1 MVSDPFNT
9 WLDDPQRIQEALSET
24 TQLLNEAYDPV
35 SVADLYRLFEDLDRP
50 HVMVYQEFSRTV
62 ISDGTRTLRLA
73 FKGALL
79 SRVDLLKAPLKTSR
93 IAIQYGYD
101 GTLYKGSQ
109 IQPNVPTITGQI
121 ESILGHLFQSDITL
135 HPASRTD
142 AGVHAKA
149 ATAHFDAPFNMA
161 ADKLLRLMNR
171 MAPSDLVIHHV
182 QEVTPFFHARYDL
195 LTKTYAY
202 TLSRIKRVET
212 MHKVSVFEPLDIV
225 QFTAN
230 IQAFEG
236 THDFRNFAKVDAS
249 TNTVRTIE
257 SIDIHAIDDDTYR
270 VTFHAS
276 GFLRHMIR
284 MIIGAALEYSLDAI
298 QNALAHPETPSQK
311 VLAPAEGLMLVST
324 DY

>member
-1 MVSDPFNT
+1 MVSEPFKT
-9 WLDDPQRIQEALSET
+9 WLDNPKSIQEALSEG
-24 TQLLNEAYDPV
+24 TQLLNEAYAPV
-35 SVADLYRLFEDLDRP
+35 SEADLYHLLNELDSQQ
-50 HVMVYQEFSRTV
+50 VTMYQEFSRTV

-73 FKGALL
+73 FKGDIL
-79 SRVDLLKAPLKTSR
+79 SRVDLLKAPLKTFR

-149 ATAHFDAPFNMA
+149 AMAHFDAPFNMA
-161 ADKLLRLMNR
+161 PDKLLRVMNQ

-195 LTKTYAY
+195 LKKTYAY
-202 TLSRIKRVET
+202 TLSRVKRVET
-212 MHKVSVFEPLDIV
+212 MHKVSVFENLDIA
-225 QFTAN
+225 QFTTN
-230 IQAFEG
+230 IKAFEG

-249 TNTVRTIE
+249 VNTVRTIE
-257 SIDIHAIDDDTYR
+257 SIEIHTIDDDTYN
-270 VTFHAS
+270 VTFSAS

-284 MIIGAALEYSLDAI
+284 MMIGAALEHSLDAI
-298 QNALAHPETPSQK
+298 ESALAHPENLSLK